1 MVSACCQE
9 VNNIGAN
16 IQEPPLADRGN
27 RAIESYRWY
36 DSINHMN
43 HVTLSVKNHNI
54 LLMFEKVKLEDKK
67 MKHFSVT
74 SFLMFDIET
83 KFDPH
88 IWR

>member
-1 MVSACCQE
+1 
-9 VNNIGAN
+9 
-16 IQEPPLADRGN
+16 
-27 RAIESYRWY
+27 
-36 DSINHMN
+36 MN

-54 LLMFEKVKLEDKK
+54 LLMFEKVKLEGKK

-88 IWR
+88 I